1 MQLLLI
7 DKQEFALRI
16 AKVRR
21 AMAAE
26 GLHSMLV
33 SDNANLF
40 YLTGRVF
47 RGYIYIAPMIGEA
60 IFVRRPTLLQGEN
73 VHTIH
78 KPENIIGKIGEIGLN
93 MPDGLG
99 LELNEEPYSTVT
111 RLAKA
116 MNVSTFGNADNAL
129 MAARMVKTD
138 AEIDQIKQCAVKHDR
153 VYRRIPHL
161 YEEGMTDLELM
172 VAVERE
178 ARLEGSIGILRTC
191 GHELEINMGSV
202 LTGDNADTPSPYDFA
217 MGGAGTSPAL
227 PMGADG
233 SEIRPGMP
241 VMIDMNGCFNGYMT
255 DMTRVY
261 AQGPVPEKAQRA
273 HRLSIEIC
281 RELAAMGRP
290 GAACSDLYNRA
301 VAMAQDAGFGPNLMG
316 HASQAGFVGH
326 GVGICVNELPVIAP
340 RSRHILTEGNVIA
353 LEPKFVLPGIGAV
366 GIENTYVVTADGLKC
381 LTDTTEEII
390 NLDV

>member
-7 DKQEFALRI
+7 DKQEFDLRI
-16 AKVRR
+16 SKVRQ

-26 GLHSMLV
+26 GLQSMLV

-47 RGYIYIAPMIGEA
+47 RGYIYIAPMVGEA
-60 IFVRRPTLLQGEN
+60 IFVRRPTLLQGEI

-78 KPENIIGKIGEIGLN
+78 KPENILDKIGEIGLN
-93 MPDGLG
+93 MPDKLG
-99 LELNEEPYSTVT
+99 LELNEEPYSTVA

-129 MAARMVKTD
+129 MAARMVKTET
-138 AEIDQIKQCAVKHDR
+138 EIDLIRQCAVRHDR

-172 VAVERE
+172 VAIERE

-233 SEIRPGMP
+233 SEIKPGMP

-261 AQGPVPEKAQRA
+261 AQGPVPETALRA
-273 HRLSIEIC
+273 HRLSMEIC

-290 GAACSDLYNRA
+290 GTPCADLYNRA
-301 VAMAQDAGFGPNLMG
+301 VEIAQAAGFGQNLMG

-326 GVGICVNELPVIAP
+326 GVGICVNELPVFAP
-340 RSRHILTEGNVIA
+340 RSRHTLTEGNVIA

-366 GIENTYVVTADGLKC
+366 GIENTYVVTADGMKC